1 MKASVR
7 FTGESTPS
15 HTHTQR
21 ERGGEVERVVEGGR
35 EGGRESGRER
45 SREREREMWGLEND
59 VDAWG
64 FFCPFETCAGL

>member
-21 ERGGEVERVVEGGR
+21 ERGGGGTERKIKKKEEGKTEVFNFSKKKSFRFT
-35 EGGRESGRER
+35 
-45 SREREREMWGLEND
+45 
-59 VDAWG
+59 A
-64 FFCPFETCAGL
+64 